1 MRFTSMMC
9 CAGVIVALTGCSS
22 LNPFAKKPNPK
33 TQPAPLVELK
43 SDAKIRTIW
52 SASVGK
58 ADKYVFTPALAGS
71 NVYVASENGRISKF
85 EASTGRSLWRIDA
98 DMRLTAGVGSDGQ
111 TVVVVGEKG
120 VILAFDSEGKQR
132 WKAQATSEVLSAPAI
147 GLGVVLIRSMDNRV
161 TAYDADTG
169 DRKWSVQRTAPPL
182 TLRTAPGIAIA
193 DGTAYVG
200 FAGGRMLALM
210 ISNGAPRWEVAV
222 GDPRGVTEL
231 ERIADISGTPVVSG
245 REVCAVAYQG
255 RVACFDT
262 ANGSARWTAGLSSDG
277 GVAVDERNVY
287 VADEKGGLNAF
298 SRMSGSS
305 NWRNAQL
312 SNRRLSTPV
321 SFSDV
326 VATGDFEGY
335 IHFLSKADGALLARV
350 KTDGGAIVARPQMA
364 DGLAIFQT
372 QSGSVVAVAAE

>member
-1 MRFTSMMC
+1 MRFTSLLC

-43 SDAKIRTIW
+43 SDARVRTVW
-52 SASVGK
+52 SASIGK
-58 ADKYVFTPALAGS
+58 ADKYVFTPALVDG
-71 NVYVASENGRISKF
+71 NVYVASENGRISKLDL
-85 EASTGRSLWRIDA
+85 ATGRSLWRIDT
-98 DMRLTAGVGSDGQ
+98 DTGLTAGVGSDGR

-120 VILAFDSEGKQR
+120 VIFAYDSEGKQR

-169 DRKWSVQRTAPPL
+169 DRKWTVQRTAPPL
-182 TLRTAPGIAIA
+182 SLRTAPGITIA

-210 ISNGAPRWEVAV
+210 LTNGAPSWEVAV

-245 REVCAVAYQG
+245 RDVCAVAYQG

-262 ANGSARWTAGLSSDG
+262 ASGSARWAAGLSSDG

-298 SRMSGSS
+298 SRMGGTSV
-305 NWRNAQL
+305 WRNAQMT
-312 SNRRLSTPV
+312 NRRLSTPV
-321 SFSDV
+321 SFNDA

-335 IHFLSKADGALLARV
+335 IHFLSKEDGVLIGRI
-350 KTDGGAIVARPQMA
+350 KTGGGAIIARPQMA
-364 DGLAIFQT
+364 DGFAIFQT

>member
-1 MRFTSMMC
+1 MRFTSLLC

-43 SDAKIRTIW
+43 SDARVRTVW
-52 SASVGK
+52 SASIGK
-58 ADKYVFTPALAGS
+58 ADKYVFTPALVDG
-71 NVYVASENGRISKF
+71 NVYVASENGRISKLDL
-85 EASTGRSLWRIDA
+85 ATGRSLWRIDT
-98 DMRLTAGVGSDGQ
+98 DTGLTAGVGSDGR

-120 VILAFDSEGKQR
+120 VILAYDSEGKQR

-169 DRKWSVQRTAPPL
+169 DRKWTVQRTAPPL
-182 TLRTAPGIAIA
+182 SLRTAPGITIS

-210 ISNGAPRWEVAV
+210 LTNGAPRWEVAV

-245 REVCAVAYQG
+245 RDVCAVAYQG

-262 ANGSARWTAGLSSDG
+262 ASGSARWAAGLSSDG

-287 VADEKGGLNAF
+287 VADEKGGVNAF
-298 SRMSGSS
+298 SRMGGTSV
-305 NWRNAQL
+305 WRNAQMT
-312 SNRRLSTPV
+312 NRRLSTPV
-321 SFSDV
+321 SFNDA

-335 IHFLSKADGALLARV
+335 IHFLSKEDGVLIGRI
-350 KTDGGAIVARPQMA
+350 KTGGGAIIARPQMA
-364 DGLAIFQT
+364 DGFAIFQT